1 MSVTTMSRTDTP
13 HGAVQIPSL
22 QVRNLAKS
30 FGEVEVLRS
39 IDLDVQRGEFLTLL
53 GPSGSGKTTLLKII
67 AGFESATSGSL
78 LLDGTDISVLRPS
91 ERKLG
96 MVFQN
101 YALFPHMTVAE
112 NIAYGLK
119 VRKYERPVLRAR
131 VDRMIETVG
140 LEQHAGKMATQLSGG
155 QQQRVALARALAYE
169 PEILLMDEPLGALDR
184 SLRLQMEQEI
194 KRVHRDTGT
203 TVIYVTHD
211 QEEALVLSD
220 RVAIMNQG
228 VFAGLDTPMN
238 LFTRPENSF
247 VAKFFSDSNVLTGT
261 VSEGVLTVGDQ
272 AIAADTTL
280 GGPVKIAVRPAQ
292 VVVEDTSGTSE
303 RNQSSHD
310 ALRFAA
316 SVRERHLLGEQEQL
330 EVECADG
337 TMLTV
342 RREIG
347 SGLPIAPGMPITV
360 FIPGSSM
367 TLMAN

>member
-1 MSVTTMSRTDTP
+1 
-13 HGAVQIPSL
+13 
-22 QVRNLAKS
+22 
-30 FGEVEVLRS
+30 
-39 IDLDVQRGEFLTLL
+39 
-53 GPSGSGKTTLLKII
+53 
-67 AGFESATSGSL
+67 
-78 LLDGTDISVLRPS
+78 
-91 ERKLG
+91 

-119 VRKYERPVLRAR
+119 VRKYDRSALRAR
-131 VDRMIETVG
+131 VDHMIETVG
-140 LEQHAGKMATQLSGG
+140 LEQHAAKKATQLSGG

-194 KRVHRDTGT
+194 KRVHQDTGT

-238 LFTRPENSF
+238 LFTRPENAF
-247 VAKFFSDSNVLTGT
+247 VAKFFSDSNVLDGT

-272 AIAADTTL
+272 AIAAETKL
-280 GGPVKIAVRPAQ
+280 SGPVKIAIRPAQ
-292 VVVEDTSGTSE
+292 AVIEDASATAE
-303 RNQSSHD
+303 RDRSFRE
-310 ALRFAA
+310 ALRFEAR
-316 SVRERHLLGEQEQL
+316 VREHHLLGEHEQL

-337 TMLTV
+337 AALTV
-342 RREIG
+342 RRAIG
-347 SGLPIAPGMPITV
+347 SGPPVATGEPVTLC
-360 FIPGSSM
+360 IPGSSM
-367 TLMAN
+367 TLMAS